1 MKETVHNEKSRKR
14 KYIFYSV
21 IGTAI
26 LAVGVTLLSMNLLKT
41 NEHVQSGEIDQVAD
55 TQNSQQVAESQ
66 NFRMFDDRTV
76 KITKY
81 EMFHRD
87 PAFDSIEAVEYYSL
101 SDTIKK
107 YALFHHLDKHG
118 YEMDE
123 ARRDR
128 MREWVRGTFEYDKK
142 DPALNDYFNKMFHVL
157 RITEEDYIEHY
168 LLVNKEYELLENDMY
183 DKGIGLDEEGGYY
196 FKEAE
201 MDYKK
206 LVGISDFRLMKL
218 SERIPE
224 RLEPMNPQPE
234 LPYLTEDSYLE
245 VTTNDVGEYIFTD
258 PGYLRMA
265 LSERH
270 EEIYSEINYRIV
282 KDDLTRFSLERYKAA
297 VASYESDDPQKIE
310 AANELGEILE
320 ILDRSVDKKF
330 Y

>member
-1 MKETVHNEKSRKR
+1 MKEKLHNEKSRKR

-21 IGTAI
+21 IGIAI

-41 NEHVQSGEIDQVAD
+41 NEHVESGEIDQVAD
-55 TQNSQQVAESQ
+55 TQDSQQVEESQ

-81 EMFHRD
+81 EMFHRT
-87 PAFDSIEAVEYYSL
+87 PAFYSLEEVEYFSL
-101 SDTIKK
+101 SDTIEK

-183 DKGIGLDEEGGYY
+183 DKRIGLDEDGGYY
-196 FKEAE
+196 FMDAK
-201 MDYKK
+201 MDY
-206 LVGISDFRLMKL
+206 LELAGISQLQLMKL

-224 RLEPMNPQPE
+224 RLEPMDPQPE
-234 LPYLTEDSYLE
+234 LPYLAEDSYLQ
-245 VTTNDVGEYIFTD
+245 VTKNEEGDYIFTN
-258 PGYLRMA
+258 PSYISMRLGEQY
-265 LSERH
+265 
-270 EEIYSEINYRIV
+270 EELWTELEYRIV
-282 KDDLTRFSLERYKAA
+282 KDVLTRFSLERYKAA
-297 VASYESDDPQKIE
+297 VASYENDDPQKVE
-310 AANELGEILE
+310 AAKELGEILE